1 MQNCFDTNESWPKID
16 SATWNVPIFKRIIH
30 FDRMSIIRHSRAI
43 LRTSDSPNMRKSM
56 ISTSFTNDM
65 APGFEDLTRYR
76 LGL

>member
-1 MQNCFDTNESWPKID
+1 
-16 SATWNVPIFKRIIH
+16 
-30 FDRMSIIRHSRAI
+30 MSIIRHSRAI